1 MKTPYNFELAARLGS
16 VTEYYFSRK
25 LREIEE
31 MRRAGADIINLGI
44 GSPDLPPHP
53 SVVERLAIESA
64 KPTAHCYQSYR
75 GVAELRGALSSWYRT
90 RFGVELCPESEILPL
105 IGSKEGVMHTVMT
118 YISKGDKVL
127 VPNPGYPTYS
137 SAVRLAEGEVVGYAL
152 REENDYLP
160 ELDTLP
166 IEGVKMMIVNYP
178 HMPTGAVASRE
189 ALQRIVDW
197 CRKHHILL
205 VNDNPYCFLRND
217 APLSLLSV
225 EGAKDVAIELNSLS
239 KSHNMSGWRI
249 GMIGGKKE
257 RIDEILRFK
266 SNMDS
271 GMFLPL
277 QLAAATALGL
287 GDEWYRAQNE
297 AYRRREV
304 LALEIMKLLGVE
316 CRPNQ
321 AGLFLWGRVPDGDNC
336 YDFCDR
342 LLYDKHIFIT
352 PGGVFGSEGER
363 YVRLSL
369 CASEEVLQRVL
380 CRIQNAEFKMQN

>member
-1 MKTPYNFELAARLGS
+1 MKRAYDFELASRLGS

-31 MRRAGADIINLGI
+31 MRRAGANILSLGI

-53 SVVERLAIESA
+53 SVMERLATESA
-64 KPTAHCYQSYR
+64 KPTSHGYQSYR
-75 GVAELRGALSSWYRT
+75 GAAELREAFSTWYKT
-90 RFGVELCPESEILPL
+90 RFDVALDPESEILPL

-118 YISKGDKVL
+118 YISKGDRVL

-137 SAVRLAEGEVVGYAL
+137 SAVRLAEGEVVYYAL
-152 REENDYLP
+152 REENDYMPQL
-160 ELDTLP
+160 ETLP
-166 IEGVKMMIVNYP
+166 TEGVKMMIVNYP
-178 HMPTGAVASRE
+178 HMPTGAVASKA
-189 ALQRIVDW
+189 ALQKIVDW
-197 CRKHHILL
+197 CRENHILL

-217 APLSLLSV
+217 SPLSLLAI
-225 EGAKDVAIELNSLS
+225 EGARDVAIELNSLS
-239 KSHNMSGWRI
+239 KSHNMAGWRI

-287 GDEWYRAQNE
+287 GDEWYTKQNE
-297 AYRRREV
+297 IYRHRE
-304 LALEIMKLLGVE
+304 AKGLEIMEALGVE

-321 AGLFLWGRVPDGDNC
+321 AGLFLWGRVPKGENC
-336 YDFCDR
+336 YDFCDK
-342 LLYDKHIFIT
+342 LLYDKHVFLT
-352 PGGVFGSEGER
+352 PGGIFGSEGEEYIR
-363 YVRLSL
+363 ISL
-369 CASEEVLQRVL
+369 CASEELLERVL
-380 CRIQNAEFKMQN
+380 DRING

>member
-1 MKTPYNFELAARLGS
+1 MKTPYDFELATRLGS
-16 VTEYYFSRK
+16 VEEYYFSRK

-31 MRRAGADIINLGI
+31 MRRAGADILSLGI

-53 SVVERLAIESA
+53 SVVERLALESA
-64 KPTAHCYQSYR
+64 KISTHGYQSYR
-75 GVAELRGALSSWYRT
+75 GAVELRNALAMWYIT
-90 RFGVELCPESEILPL
+90 RFGVELNPESEILPL
-105 IGSKEGVMHTVMT
+105 IGSKEGIMHTVMT

-127 VPNPGYPTYS
+127 VPNTGYPTYS
-137 SAVRLAEGEVVGYAL
+137 SAVRLAEGEVVNYPL
-152 REENDYLP
+152 KEENGYLP

-166 IEGVKMMIVNYP
+166 TEGVKMMIVNYP
-178 HMPTGAVASRE
+178 HMPTGAVASKE
-189 ALQRIVDW
+189 ELQRIVDW
-197 CRKHHILL
+197 CRKYHILL

-217 APLSLLSV
+217 NPLSLLAV
-225 EGAKDVAIELNSLS
+225 EGAREVAIELNSLS
-239 KSHNMSGWRI
+239 KSHNMAGWRI
-249 GMIGGKKE
+249 GMIGGAKE

-287 GDEWYRAQNE
+287 GDEWYASQNE
-297 AYRRREV
+297 IYRHRE
-304 LALEIMKLLGVE
+304 AKGLEILEALGVE

-321 AGLFLWGRVPDGDNC
+321 AGLFLWGRVPNGENC

-342 LLYDKHIFIT
+342 LLYEKHIFLT
-352 PGGVFGSEGER
+352 PGGIFGSEGEQ

-369 CASEEVLQRVL
+369 CASEKLLERVL
-380 CRIQNAEFKMQN
+380 ERIKS

>member
-1 MKTPYNFELAARLGS
+1 MTTAYDFELATRLGS
-16 VTEYYFSRK
+16 VSEYYFSRK

-31 MRRAGADIINLGI
+31 MRRAGADILSLGI

-53 SVVERLAIESA
+53 SVVERLASESA
-64 KPTAHCYQSYR
+64 KASAHGYQSYR
-75 GVAELRGALSSWYRT
+75 GAAELRSALSAWYRA
-90 RFGVELCPESEILPL
+90 RFEVELDPESEILPL

-137 SAVRLAEGEVVGYAL
+137 SAVVLAEGKVVAYPL
-152 REENDYLP
+152 REENNYMPDLEALP
-160 ELDTLP
+160 T
-166 IEGVKMMIVNYP
+166 EGVKMMIVNYP
-178 HMPTGAVASRE
+178 HMPTGAVASKE
-189 ALQRIVDW
+189 ELQRIVDW

-205 VNDNPYCFLRND
+205 VNDNPYCLLRND
-217 APLSLLSV
+217 SPLSLLAV
-225 EGAKDVAIELNSLS
+225 EGAREVAIELNSLS
-239 KSHNMSGWRI
+239 KSHNMAGWRI

-287 GDEWYRAQNE
+287 GDEWYIAQNKI
-297 AYRRREV
+297 YRRREAR
-304 LALEIMKLLGVE
+304 ALEIMEALGVE

-321 AGLFLWGRVPDGDNC
+321 AGLFLWGRVPKGENG

-342 LLYDKHIFIT
+342 LLHEKHIFLT

-369 CASEEVLQRVL
+369 CASEELLERVL
-380 CRIQNAEFKMQN
+380 ERIKG

>member
-1 MKTPYNFELAARLGS
+1 MTTAYDFELATRLGS
-16 VTEYYFSRK
+16 VSEYYFSRK
-25 LREIEE
+25 LREIEK
-31 MRRAGADIINLGI
+31 MRRDGADILSLGI

-53 SVVERLAIESA
+53 SVVERLASESA
-64 KPTAHCYQSYR
+64 KASAHGYQSYR
-75 GVAELRGALSSWYRT
+75 GAAELRGALSAWYRA
-90 RFGVELCPESEILPL
+90 RFDVELDPESEILPL

-137 SAVRLAEGEVVGYAL
+137 SAVVLAEGEVVAYPL
-152 REENDYLP
+152 REENNYMPDLEALP
-160 ELDTLP
+160 T
-166 IEGVKMMIVNYP
+166 EGVKMMIVNYP
-178 HMPTGAVASRE
+178 HMPTGAVASKE
-189 ALQRIVDW
+189 ELQRIVDW

-205 VNDNPYCFLRND
+205 VNDNPYCLLRND
-217 APLSLLSV
+217 SPLSLLAV
-225 EGAKDVAIELNSLS
+225 EGAREVAIELNSLS
-239 KSHNMSGWRI
+239 KSHNMAGWRI

-287 GDEWYRAQNE
+287 GDEWYIAQNKIYRHRE
-297 AYRRREV
+297 AR
-304 LALEIMKLLGVE
+304 ALEIMEALGVE

-321 AGLFLWGRVPDGDNC
+321 AGLFLWGRVPEGENG

-342 LLYDKHIFIT
+342 LLHEKHIFLT

-369 CASEEVLQRVL
+369 CASEELLERVL
-380 CRIQNAEFKMQN
+380 ERIKG

>member
-1 MKTPYNFELAARLGS
+1 MKRAYDFELASRLGS

-31 MRRAGADIINLGI
+31 MRLAGAEILSLGI

-53 SVVERLAIESA
+53 SVMEHLATESA
-64 KPTAHCYQSYR
+64 KPTSHGYQSYR
-75 GVAELRGALSSWYRT
+75 GAAELREAFSTWYKS
-90 RFGVELCPESEILPL
+90 RFGVELDPESEILPL

-118 YISKGDKVL
+118 YISKGDRVL

-137 SAVRLAEGEVVGYAL
+137 SAVRLAEGEVVYYAL
-152 REENDYLP
+152 REENDYMPQL
-160 ELDTLP
+160 ETLP
-166 IEGVKMMIVNYP
+166 TEGVKMMIVNYP
-178 HMPTGAVASRE
+178 HMPTGAVAPKA
-189 ALQRIVDW
+189 ALQKIVDW
-197 CRKHHILL
+197 CRKNHILL

-217 APLSLLSV
+217 SPLSLLAI
-225 EGAKDVAIELNSLS
+225 EGAREVAIELNSLS
-239 KSHNMSGWRI
+239 KSHNMAGWRI

-287 GDEWYRAQNE
+287 GDEWYTKQNE
-297 AYRRREV
+297 IYRSRE
-304 LALEIMKLLGVE
+304 AKGLEIMEALGVE

-321 AGLFLWGRVPDGDNC
+321 AGLFLWGRIPKGENC
-336 YDFCDR
+336 YDFCDK
-342 LLYDKHIFIT
+342 LLYDKHVFLT
-352 PGGVFGSEGER
+352 PGGIFGSEGEEYIR
-363 YVRLSL
+363 ISL
-369 CASEEVLQRVL
+369 CASEELLERVL
-380 CRIQNAEFKMQN
+380 DRING

>member
-1 MKTPYNFELAARLGS
+1 MKRAYDFELASRLGS

-31 MRRAGADIINLGI
+31 MRRAGAEILSLGI

-53 SVVERLAIESA
+53 SVMERLATESA
-64 KPTAHCYQSYR
+64 KPTSHGYQSYR
-75 GVAELRGALSSWYRT
+75 GAAELREAFSTWYKS
-90 RFGVELCPESEILPL
+90 RFGVELDPESEILPL

-118 YISKGDKVL
+118 YISKGDRVL

-137 SAVRLAEGEVVGYAL
+137 SAVRLAEGEVVYYAL
-152 REENDYLP
+152 REENDYMPQL
-160 ELDTLP
+160 ETLP
-166 IEGVKMMIVNYP
+166 TEGVKMMIVNYP
-178 HMPTGAVASRE
+178 HMPTGAVAPKA
-189 ALQRIVDW
+189 ALQKIVDW
-197 CRKHHILL
+197 CRKNHILL

-217 APLSLLSV
+217 SPLSLLAI
-225 EGAKDVAIELNSLS
+225 EGAREVAIELNSLS
-239 KSHNMSGWRI
+239 KSHNMAGWRI

-287 GDEWYRAQNE
+287 GDEWYTKQNE
-297 AYRRREV
+297 IYRSRE
-304 LALEIMKLLGVE
+304 AKGLEIMEALGVE

-321 AGLFLWGRVPDGDNC
+321 AGLFLWGRVPKGEKC
-336 YDFCDR
+336 YDFCDK
-342 LLYDKHIFIT
+342 LLYDKHVFLT
-352 PGGVFGSEGER
+352 PGGIFGSEGEEYIR
-363 YVRLSL
+363 ISL
-369 CASEEVLQRVL
+369 CASEELLERVL
-380 CRIQNAEFKMQN
+380 DRING

>member
-1 MKTPYNFELAARLGS
+1 MKTAYNFELASRLSS
-16 VTEYYFSRK
+16 VGEYYFSRK

-31 MRRAGADIINLGI
+31 MRRNGADILSLGI

-53 SVVERLAIESA
+53 SVVERLSAESVKA
-64 KPTAHCYQSYR
+64 TSHGYQSYK
-75 GVAELRGALSSWYRT
+75 GVAELRNAFSEWYRT
-90 RFGVELCPESEILPL
+90 RFGVELNPESEILPL
-105 IGSKEGVMHTVMT
+105 IGSKEGVMHCVMT

-137 SAVRLAEGEVVGYAL
+137 SAARLAEGEVVYYPL
-152 REENDYLP
+152 KEENNYMP

-166 IEGVKMMIVNYP
+166 TEGVKVMIVNYP
-178 HMPTGAVASRE
+178 HMPTGAVASKKE
-189 ALQRIVDW
+189 LQRIVDW

-217 APLSLLSV
+217 NPLSLLAI
-225 EGAKDVAIELNSLS
+225 EGAKDIAIELNSLS
-239 KSHNMSGWRI
+239 KSHNMAGWRI

-287 GDEWYRAQNE
+287 GDEWYAEQNRIYRSRE
-297 AYRRREV
+297 AKALQIMEV
-304 LALEIMKLLGVE
+304 LGVE
-316 CRPNQ
+316 CRPHQ
-321 AGLFLWGRVPDGDNC
+321 AGLFLWGRIPNGENC

-342 LLYDKHIFIT
+342 LLYEKHIFIT
-352 PGGVFGSEGER
+352 PGGIFGNEGER
-363 YVRLSL
+363 YVRISL
-369 CASEEVLQRVL
+369 CASEELLDRVLQR
-380 CRIQNAEFKMQN
+380 IKD